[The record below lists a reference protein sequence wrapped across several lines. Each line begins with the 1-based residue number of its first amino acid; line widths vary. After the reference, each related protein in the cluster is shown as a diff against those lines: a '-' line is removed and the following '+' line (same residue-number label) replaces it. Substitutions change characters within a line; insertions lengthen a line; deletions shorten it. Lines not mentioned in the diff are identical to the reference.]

1 MQVIDA
7 EGGLEKSEISA
18 RGLWFESAG
27 QATLR
32 ETALPPLQDGEALVQ
47 MLFSGISRGTER
59 LVFSGR
65 VPPREFARMRA
76 PFQDGEFSFPVK
88 YGYCAVGTVDEGPAQ
103 WLGEPVFALHPHQDR
118 FIVPVAALTRIPA
131 SIPARRATLA
141 ANMETAL
148 NAVWD
153 SGAGPGD
160 RIAVVGGGV
169 IGMLVAA
176 LCARLPGAQV
186 TVADIAPERRR
197 LAENLGAAFADARA
211 PGAAMEDC
219 DIVFHASA
227 SAPGLALALASA
239 GREARVVELS
249 WYGDHDIPVSLG
261 GAFHSRRLHLMAS
274 QVGEIAASRRP
285 RWSHAR
291 RMAKALDLL
300 DDARLDALVTDEV
313 AFADAASRMPELLA
327 PDAPGLFTVLA
338 YP

>member
-1 MQVIDA
+1 MHDIGA
-7 EGGLEKSEISA
+7 AGGLAKGKVSRA
-18 RGLWFESAG
+18 LWFGSAG

-32 ETALPPLQDGEALVQ
+32 ETELPSPQEGEALVK

-59 LVFSGR
+59 LVFCGR

-76 PFQDGEFSFPVK
+76 PFQEGEFSFPVK
-88 YGYCAVGTVDEGPAQ
+88 YGYCAVGLVEEGPAE
-103 WLGEPVFALHPHQDR
+103 WIGATVFALHPHQDR
-118 FIVPVAALTRIPA
+118 FIVPVSALARIPQN
-131 SIPARRATLA
+131 IPARRATLA

-160 RIAVVGGGV
+160 RIAIVGGGV

-186 TVADIAPERRR
+186 TLADIAPERRPS
-197 LAENLGAAFADARA
+197 AGSLGAGFVDARA
-211 PGAAMEDC
+211 SGDAMQDC

-227 SAPGLALALASA
+227 SAQGLALALASA

-300 DDARLDALVTDEV
+300 DDARLDALVAGEV
-313 AFADAASRMPELLA
+313 AFADAAGRMPELLA
-327 PDAPGLFTVLA
+327 PDAPGLFTVLV